1 MKEAV
6 PQCSLHV
13 ENHRELEA
21 HIEAATV
28 LEWRKVVQAWEAD
41 RSKPNPYMAET
52 TCTSLS
58 QDAIRLRL
66 ADAEA
71 AALAAGTLDQLH
83 DEMTP
88 SMYVASGLDLEHQQ
102 YQLAETL
109 ASLGQHATDRQRLLV
124 VTRANT
130 LRVKITNYY
139 DVQKLYCPAA
149 FMLVS
154 KANGSGPSSSTNATE
169 AVSRLNLGLPSSFKT
184 LTGCSKELRELEWQL
199 RYAQALDAL
208 NAIRAGLHLRV
219 SVFHHKDRFDRGQH
233 ALTRSMGSLSRV
245 QSQIDGAT
253 HRYRVARAALLVLA
267 QFLSKDNLQEIIHTH
282 ERKESLALQHVA
294 AMQAEFGILT
304 KELQARYHE
313 VPLVPVIQ
321 RLHSQ
326 ILELSSALQWGG
338 PIQSPYQVAAEHGM
352 AARGAQSQR
361 HSHFQCTQ
369 IPDVESRVVQTD
381 SRRTLSKGIQVRC
394 TQNGETQTEHLPKSD
409 KSVQL
414 RWTRTGQAQTEAQPT
429 SDKSVQLR
437 SKRTGQAQ
445 AESSPPSNIVQTQ
458 QTQTEPPQ
466 ASTRLEA
473 ESGREALSSSVPAQ
487 EALTPMTPTRMASTS
502 ASTTSFTFRMTASPS
517 RSIMRS
523 GRPNSLQRPRET
535 ISRGTSIE
543 RVARAPDAGMRKR
556 GRSASNSPEGDTHS
570 KRRKPSEDSGD
581 LDDPFEDTQPETRP
595 LTSADVKDLTAKQIN
610 HLLAALRK
618 VGVKFP
624 NTKSP
629 KVETRRRWLFDA
641 LAGPITITIFE
652 ALTSP
657 ETAIVKK

>member
-1 MKEAV
+1 
-6 PQCSLHV
+6 
-13 ENHRELEA
+13 
-21 HIEAATV
+21 
-28 LEWRKVVQAWEAD
+28 
-41 RSKPNPYMAET
+41 
-52 TCTSLS
+52 
-58 QDAIRLRL
+58 
-66 ADAEA
+66 
-71 AALAAGTLDQLH
+71 
-83 DEMTP
+83 
-88 SMYVASGLDLEHQQ
+88 
-102 YQLAETL
+102 
-109 ASLGQHATDRQRLLV
+109 
-124 VTRANT
+124 
-130 LRVKITNYY
+130 
-139 DVQKLYCPAA
+139 
-149 FMLVS
+149 
-154 KANGSGPSSSTNATE
+154 
-169 AVSRLNLGLPSSFKT
+169 
-184 LTGCSKELRELEWQL
+184 
-199 RYAQALDAL
+199 
-208 NAIRAGLHLRV
+208 
-219 SVFHHKDRFDRGQH
+219 
-233 ALTRSMGSLSRV
+233 
-245 QSQIDGAT
+245 
-253 HRYRVARAALLVLA
+253 
-267 QFLSKDNLQEIIHTH
+267 
-282 ERKESLALQHVA
+282 
-294 AMQAEFGILT
+294 
-304 KELQARYHE
+304 
-313 VPLVPVIQ
+313 
-321 RLHSQ
+321 
-326 ILELSSALQWGG
+326 
-338 PIQSPYQVAAEHGM
+338 M

>member
-1 MKEAV
+1 
-6 PQCSLHV
+6 
-13 ENHRELEA
+13 
-21 HIEAATV
+21 
-28 LEWRKVVQAWEAD
+28 
-41 RSKPNPYMAET
+41 
-52 TCTSLS
+52 
-58 QDAIRLRL
+58 
-66 ADAEA
+66 
-71 AALAAGTLDQLH
+71 
-83 DEMTP
+83 
-88 SMYVASGLDLEHQQ
+88 
-102 YQLAETL
+102 
-109 ASLGQHATDRQRLLV
+109 
-124 VTRANT
+124 
-130 LRVKITNYY
+130 
-139 DVQKLYCPAA
+139 
-149 FMLVS
+149 
-154 KANGSGPSSSTNATE
+154 
-169 AVSRLNLGLPSSFKT
+169 
-184 LTGCSKELRELEWQL
+184 
-199 RYAQALDAL
+199 
-208 NAIRAGLHLRV
+208 
-219 SVFHHKDRFDRGQH
+219 
-233 ALTRSMGSLSRV
+233 
-245 QSQIDGAT
+245 
-253 HRYRVARAALLVLA
+253 
-267 QFLSKDNLQEIIHTH
+267 
-282 ERKESLALQHVA
+282 
-294 AMQAEFGILT
+294 
-304 KELQARYHE
+304 
-313 VPLVPVIQ
+313 
-321 RLHSQ
+321 
-326 ILELSSALQWGG
+326 
-338 PIQSPYQVAAEHGM
+338 M

-414 RWTRTGQAQTEAQPT
+414 RCTRTGQAQTEAQPT

-445 AESSPPSNIVQTQ
+445 AESSPPSNIV

-502 ASTTSFTFRMTASPS
+502 ASTTSFTFRMTGSPS

-523 GRPNSLQRPRET
+523 GRPNSPQRPRET

-543 RVARAPDAGMRKR
+543 PVAGAPDAGMRKR
-556 GRSASNSPEGDTHS
+556 GRSASNSPEGDTHG

-657 ETAIVKK
+657 ETDIVQK